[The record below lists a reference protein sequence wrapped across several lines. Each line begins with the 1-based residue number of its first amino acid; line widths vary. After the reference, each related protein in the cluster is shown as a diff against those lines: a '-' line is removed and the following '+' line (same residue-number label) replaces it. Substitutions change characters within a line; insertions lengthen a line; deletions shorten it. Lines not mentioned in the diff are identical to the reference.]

1 MINEDEIEVSENSNA
16 EAEGVENSQTETPAE
31 ETAQQTV
38 SEERNVDEKGNPKR
52 TYSKEEQAAYS
63 FRKQLGKQ
71 RAKYEDQYSQLQ
83 QQNSQLQQ
91 QNSQLQQQYT
101 AVLERLDRLEN
112 PEKYAPLNRSQ
123 FQDDDSYIDALV
135 ERRFDN
141 MWNQKLYE
149 AQQRYSEQVKQDQEV
164 QAYKTRQDGNVKKL
178 FKTPEAEQQYR
189 QVIGTALQNGL
200 GELID
205 SDRDVAQYI
214 IRSDLGPKILY
225 EFATNPKEVEKMFNE
240 DVTEMDRQFMI
251 RDLENRL
258 RSEIT
263 KPAMPVIGKPGVQAE
278 AKPGSIF
285 DSDDSILNYLR
296 TH

>member
-1 MINEDEIEVSENSNA
+1 MINEDEIEVSENSNT
-16 EAEGVENSQTETPAE
+16 EAEGIENSQTETPAE

-38 SEERNVDEKGNPKR
+38 SEETNDVVEKGQPKK

-71 RAKYEDQYSQLQ
+71 RAKYEDQYG
-83 QQNSQLQQ
+83 
-91 QNSQLQQQYT
+91 QLQQQYN
-101 AVLERLDRLEN
+101 ALLERLDRLEN
-112 PEKYAPLNRSQ
+112 PDKYAPLNRGQ

-135 ERRFDN
+135 QQRFDN
-141 MWNQKLYE
+141 MWNQKLQE
-149 AQQRYSEQVKQDQEV
+149 AQQKYSEQAKQDQEV
-164 QAYKTRQDGNVKKL
+164 QAYKSRQDDNVKKL

-189 QVIGTALQNGL
+189 QTVGIALQNGL

-205 SDRDVAQYI
+205 SDKDVAQYI
-214 IRSDLGPKILY
+214 MRSDLGPKILY
-225 EFATNPKEVEKMFNE
+225 EFASNPQEVEKMFNE
-240 DVTEMDRQFMI
+240 NVTEMDRQFMI

>member
-83 QQNSQLQQ
+83 QQYNAL
-91 QNSQLQQQYT
+91 
-101 AVLERLDRLEN
+101 LERLDRLEN
-112 PEKYAPLNRSQ
+112 PDKYAPLNRGQ

-135 ERRFDN
+135 QQRFDN

-149 AQQRYSEQVKQDQEV
+149 AQQRYSEQAKQDQEV

-189 QVIGTALQNGL
+189 QAIGTALQNGL

-205 SDRDVAQYI
+205 SDKDVAQYI
-214 IRSDLGPKILY
+214 MRSDLGPKILY

-240 DVTEMDRQFMI
+240 GVTEMDRQFMI

>member
-16 EAEGVENSQTETPAE
+16 EAEGVESSQTETPAE

-83 QQNSQLQQ
+83 QQYNAL
-91 QNSQLQQQYT
+91 
-101 AVLERLDRLEN
+101 LERLDRLEN
-112 PEKYAPLNRSQ
+112 PDKYAPLNRSQ

-135 ERRFDN
+135 QQRFDN

-149 AQQRYSEQVKQDQEV
+149 AKQRYSEQAKQDQEV
-164 QAYKTRQDGNVKKL
+164 QAYKSRQDGNVKKL
-178 FKTPEAEQQYR
+178 FKTPEAEQQYK
-189 QVIGTALQNGL
+189 QAIGTALQNGL

-205 SDRDVAQYI
+205 SDKDVAQYI
-214 IRSDLGPKILY
+214 MRSDLGPKILY

-240 DVTEMDRQFMI
+240 GVTEMDRQFMI

>member
-1 MINEDEIEVSENSNA
+1 MNDEIEVKEEPVV
-16 EAEGVENSQTETPAE
+16 EAEDTSSTQTEIPAE

-38 SEERNVDEKGNPKR
+38 SEESNVDEKGNPKR

-71 RAKYEDQYSQLQ
+71 RAKYEDQYG
-83 QQNSQLQQ
+83 
-91 QNSQLQQQYT
+91 QLQQQYN
-101 AVLERLDRLEN
+101 ALLERLDRLEN
-112 PEKYAPLNRSQ
+112 PDKYAPLNRGQ

-135 ERRFDN
+135 QQRFDN
-141 MWNQKLYE
+141 MWNQKLQE
-149 AQQRYSEQVKQDQEV
+149 AQQKYSEQAKQDQEV
-164 QAYKTRQDGNVKKL
+164 QAYKTRQDDNVKKL

-189 QVIGTALQNGL
+189 QAIGTALQNGL

-214 IRSDLGPKILY
+214 MRSDLGPKILY
-225 EFATNPKEVEKMFNE
+225 EFATNPQEVEKMFNE
-240 DVTEMDRQFMI
+240 GVTEMDRQFMI

>member
-1 MINEDEIEVSENSNA
+1 MNDEIEVKEEPVV
-16 EAEGVENSQTETPAE
+16 EAEDTSSTQTEIPAE

-38 SEERNVDEKGNPKR
+38 SEESNVDEKGNPKR

-71 RAKYEDQYSQLQ
+71 RAKYEDQYG
-83 QQNSQLQQ
+83 
-91 QNSQLQQQYT
+91 QLQQQYN
-101 AVLERLDRLEN
+101 ALLERLDRLEN
-112 PEKYAPLNRSQ
+112 PDKYAPLNRGQ

-135 ERRFDN
+135 QQRFDN
-141 MWNQKLYE
+141 MWNQKLQE
-149 AQQRYSEQVKQDQEV
+149 AQQKYSEQAKQDQEV
-164 QAYKTRQDGNVKKL
+164 QAYKARQDDNVKKL

-189 QVIGTALQNGL
+189 QAIGTALQNGL

-205 SDRDVAQYI
+205 SDKDVAQYI
-214 IRSDLGPKILY
+214 MRSDLGPKILY
-225 EFATNPKEVEKMFNE
+225 EFATNPQEVEKMFNE
-240 DVTEMDRQFMI
+240 GVTEMDRQFMI

>member
-1 MINEDEIEVSENSNA
+1 MNDEIEVKEEPVV
-16 EAEGVENSQTETPAE
+16 EAEDTSSTQTEIPAE

-38 SEERNVDEKGNPKR
+38 SEESNVDEKGNPKR

-83 QQNSQLQQ
+83 QQYNAL
-91 QNSQLQQQYT
+91 
-101 AVLERLDRLEN
+101 LERLDRLEN
-112 PEKYAPLNRSQ
+112 PDKYAPLNRGQ

-135 ERRFDN
+135 QQRFDN
-141 MWNQKLYE
+141 MWNQKLQE
-149 AQQRYSEQVKQDQEV
+149 AQQKYSEQTKQDQEV
-164 QAYKTRQDGNVKKL
+164 QAYKTRQEDNVKKL

-189 QVIGTALQNGL
+189 QAIGTALQNGL

-205 SDRDVAQYI
+205 SDKDVAQYI
-214 IRSDLGPKILY
+214 MRSDLGPKILY
-225 EFATNPKEVEKMFNE
+225 EFATNPQEVEKMFN
-240 DVTEMDRQFMI
+240 DGVTEMDRQFMI

>member
-71 RAKYEDQYSQLQ
+71 RAKYEDQYG
-83 QQNSQLQQ
+83 
-91 QNSQLQQQYT
+91 QLQQQYN
-101 AVLERLDRLEN
+101 ALLERLDRLEN
-112 PEKYAPLNRSQ
+112 PEKYAPLNRGQ

-135 ERRFDN
+135 QQRFDN

-149 AQQRYSEQVKQDQEV
+149 AKQRYSEQAKQDQEV

-189 QVIGTALQNGL
+189 QAIGTALQNGL

-205 SDRDVAQYI
+205 SDKDVAQYI
-214 IRSDLGPKILY
+214 MRSDLGPKILY
-225 EFATNPKEVEKMFNE
+225 EFATNPKEVEKMFSE

-263 KPAMPVIGKPGVQAE
+263 KPTMPVIGKPGVQAE

>member
-1 MINEDEIEVSENSNA
+1 MNDEIEVKEEPVV
-16 EAEGVENSQTETPAE
+16 EAEDTSSTQTEIPAE

-38 SEERNVDEKGNPKR
+38 SEESNVEEKGNPKR

-71 RAKYEDQYSQLQ
+71 RAKYEDQYG
-83 QQNSQLQQ
+83 
-91 QNSQLQQQYT
+91 QLQQQYN
-101 AVLERLDRLEN
+101 ALLERLDRLEN
-112 PEKYAPLNRSQ
+112 PDKYAPLNRGQ

-135 ERRFDN
+135 QQRFDN
-141 MWNQKLYE
+141 MWNQKLQE
-149 AQQRYSEQVKQDQEV
+149 AQQKYSEQAKQDQEV
-164 QAYKTRQDGNVKKL
+164 QAYKTRQDDNVKKL

-189 QVIGTALQNGL
+189 QAIGTALQNGL

-214 IRSDLGPKILY
+214 MRSDLGPKILY
-225 EFATNPKEVEKMFNE
+225 EFATNPQEVEKMFNE
-240 DVTEMDRQFMI
+240 GVTEMDRQFMI

>member
-83 QQNSQLQQ
+83 QQ
-91 QNSQLQQQYT
+91 YT
-101 AVLERLDRLEN
+101 ALLERLDRLEN
-112 PEKYAPLNRSQ
+112 PDKYAPLNRGQ

-135 ERRFDN
+135 QQRFDN

-149 AQQRYSEQVKQDQEV
+149 AQQRYSEQAKQDQEV

-189 QVIGTALQNGL
+189 QAIGTALQNGL

-205 SDRDVAQYI
+205 SDKDVAQYI
-214 IRSDLGPKILY
+214 MRSDLGPKILY

-240 DVTEMDRQFMI
+240 GVTEMDRQFMI

>member
-1 MINEDEIEVSENSNA
+1 MINEDEIEVSENSNV

-31 ETAQQTV
+31 ETVQQTV

-83 QQNSQLQQ
+83 QQYNAL
-91 QNSQLQQQYT
+91 
-101 AVLERLDRLEN
+101 LERLDRLEN
-112 PEKYAPLNRSQ
+112 PDKYAPLNRGQ

-135 ERRFDN
+135 QQRFDN

-149 AQQRYSEQVKQDQEV
+149 AQQRYSEQAKQDQEV

-189 QVIGTALQNGL
+189 QAIGTALQNGL

-214 IRSDLGPKILY
+214 MRSDLGPKILY
-225 EFATNPKEVEKMFNE
+225 EFATNPKEVEKMFSE
-240 DVTEMDRQFMI
+240 GVTEMDRQFMI

>member
-1 MINEDEIEVSENSNA
+1 MNDEIEVKEEPVV
-16 EAEGVENSQTETPAE
+16 EAEDTSSTQTEIPAE

-38 SEERNVDEKGNPKR
+38 SEESNVDEKGNPKR

-71 RAKYEDQYSQLQ
+71 RAKYEDQYG
-83 QQNSQLQQ
+83 
-91 QNSQLQQQYT
+91 QLQQQYN
-101 AVLERLDRLEN
+101 ALLERLERLEN
-112 PEKYAPLNRSQ
+112 PDKYAPLNRGQ

-135 ERRFDN
+135 QQRFDN
-141 MWNQKLYE
+141 MWNQKLQE
-149 AQQRYSEQVKQDQEV
+149 AQQKYSEQAKQDQEV
-164 QAYKTRQDGNVKKL
+164 QAYKTRQEDNVKKL

-189 QVIGTALQNGL
+189 QAIGTALQNGL

-205 SDRDVAQYI
+205 SDKDVAQYI
-214 IRSDLGPKILY
+214 MRSDLGPKILY
-225 EFATNPKEVEKMFNE
+225 EFATNPQEVEKMFN
-240 DVTEMDRQFMI
+240 DGVTEMDRQFMI

>member
-16 EAEGVENSQTETPAE
+16 EAEGVETSQTETPAE

-38 SEERNVDEKGNPKR
+38 SEERNVDEKGNPKK

-83 QQNSQLQQ
+83 QQYNAL
-91 QNSQLQQQYT
+91 
-101 AVLERLDRLEN
+101 LERLDRLEN
-112 PEKYAPLNRSQ
+112 PDKYAPLNRGQ

-135 ERRFDN
+135 QQRFDN

-149 AQQRYSEQVKQDQEV
+149 AQQRYSEQAKQDQEV

-189 QVIGTALQNGL
+189 QAIGTALQNGL

-205 SDRDVAQYI
+205 SDKDVAQYI
-214 IRSDLGPKILY
+214 MRSDLGPKILY
-225 EFATNPKEVEKMFNE
+225 EFATNPKEVEKMFSE
-240 DVTEMDRQFMI
+240 GVTEMDRQFMI

>member
-1 MINEDEIEVSENSNA
+1 MINEDEIEVSENSNV

-71 RAKYEDQYSQLQ
+71 RAKYEDQYG
-83 QQNSQLQQ
+83 
-91 QNSQLQQQYT
+91 QLQQQYN
-101 AVLERLDRLEN
+101 ALLERLDRLEN
-112 PEKYAPLNRSQ
+112 PDKYAPLNRSQ

-135 ERRFDN
+135 QQRFDN

-149 AQQRYSEQVKQDQEV
+149 AQQRYSEQAKQDQEV

-189 QVIGTALQNGL
+189 QAIGIALQNGL
-200 GELID
+200 GERID

-214 IRSDLGPKILY
+214 MRSDLGPKILY
-225 EFATNPKEVEKMFNE
+225 EFATNPEELEKMFSE
-240 DVTEMDRQFMI
+240 GVTEMDRQFMI

-285 DSDDSILNYLR
+285 DSDDSILNFLR

>member
-83 QQNSQLQQ
+83 QQ
-91 QNSQLQQQYT
+91 YT
-101 AVLERLDRLEN
+101 ALLERLDRLEN
-112 PEKYAPLNRSQ
+112 PDKYAPLNRGQ

-135 ERRFDN
+135 QQRFDN

-149 AQQRYSEQVKQDQEV
+149 AQQRYSEQAKQDQEV
-164 QAYKTRQDGNVKKL
+164 QTYKTRQDGNVKKL

-189 QVIGTALQNGL
+189 QAIGTALQNGL

-214 IRSDLGPKILY
+214 MRSDLGPKILY
-225 EFATNPKEVEKMFNE
+225 EFATNPKEVEKMFSE
-240 DVTEMDRQFMI
+240 GVTEMDRQFMI

>member
-1 MINEDEIEVSENSNA
+1 MINEDEIEVSEISNA

-83 QQNSQLQQ
+83 QQYNAL
-91 QNSQLQQQYT
+91 
-101 AVLERLDRLEN
+101 LERLDRLEN
-112 PEKYAPLNRSQ
+112 PDKYAPLNRSQ

-135 ERRFDN
+135 QQRFDN

-149 AQQRYSEQVKQDQEV
+149 AQYRYSEQAKQDQEV

-189 QVIGTALQNGL
+189 QAIGTALQNGL

-205 SDRDVAQYI
+205 SDKDVAQYI
-214 IRSDLGPKILY
+214 MRSDLGPKILY
-225 EFATNPKEVEKMFNE
+225 EFATNPKEVEKMFSE
-240 DVTEMDRQFMI
+240 GVTEMDRQFMI

>member
-31 ETAQQTV
+31 ETVQQTV

-83 QQNSQLQQ
+83 QQYNAL
-91 QNSQLQQQYT
+91 
-101 AVLERLDRLEN
+101 LERLDRLEN
-112 PEKYAPLNRSQ
+112 PDKYAPLNRGQ

-135 ERRFDN
+135 QQRFDN

-149 AQQRYSEQVKQDQEV
+149 AQQRYSEQAKQDQEV

-189 QVIGTALQNGL
+189 QAIGTALQNGL

-205 SDRDVAQYI
+205 SDKDVAQYI
-214 IRSDLGPKILY
+214 MRSDLGPKILY

-240 DVTEMDRQFMI
+240 GVTEMDRQFMI

>member
-1 MINEDEIEVSENSNA
+1 MINEDEIEVSENSNV

-31 ETAQQTV
+31 ETVQQTV

-52 TYSKEEQAAYS
+52 TYSKEEQVAYS

-83 QQNSQLQQ
+83 QQYNAL
-91 QNSQLQQQYT
+91 
-101 AVLERLDRLEN
+101 LERLDRLEN
-112 PEKYAPLNRSQ
+112 PDKYAPLNRGQ

-135 ERRFDN
+135 QQRFDN

-149 AQQRYSEQVKQDQEV
+149 AQQRYSEQAKQDQEV

-189 QVIGTALQNGL
+189 QTIGTALQNGL

-214 IRSDLGPKILY
+214 MRSDLGPKILY
-225 EFATNPKEVEKMFNE
+225 EFATNPKEVEKMFSE
-240 DVTEMDRQFMI
+240 GVTEMDRQFMI

>member
-1 MINEDEIEVSENSNA
+1 MNEDELEVGQEQVV
-16 EAEGVENSQTETPAE
+16 EAEDTSSQQIENPAE
-31 ETAQQTV
+31 DSAQQTV
-38 SEERNVDEKGNPKR
+38 SEENNVVEKGQPKK

-71 RAKYEDQYSQLQ
+71 RAKYEDQYG
-83 QQNSQLQQ
+83 
-91 QNSQLQQQYT
+91 QLQQQYN
-101 AVLERLDRLEN
+101 ALLERLDRLEN
-112 PEKYAPLNRSQ
+112 PDKYAPLNRGQ

-135 ERRFDN
+135 QQRFDN
-141 MWNQKLYE
+141 MWNQKLQE
-149 AQQRYSEQVKQDQEV
+149 AQQKYSEQAKQDQEV
-164 QAYKTRQDGNVKKL
+164 QAYKTRQDDNVKKL

-189 QVIGTALQNGL
+189 EAIGTALQNGL

-214 IRSDLGPKILY
+214 MRSDLGPKILY
-225 EFATNPKEVEKMFNE
+225 EFATNPQEVEKMFNE
-240 DVTEMDRQFMI
+240 GVTEMDRQFMI